1 MEISP
6 AAVQALYTA
15 VNTAFNAGRGTY
27 TPLYERIA
35 TIVNSTSGSENYAW
49 LGEFTRLKQWIGERD
64 VKEMSVSDYTVK
76 NVKYEATEGIK
87 AEYIED
93 DTYGVL
99 MPKFEDMGYAA
110 ATHPDELIFKLLSDG
125 FTQLCYDKQN
135 FFDTDHPVGEA
146 TVSNMQDGTAPA
158 WYLLDTSRPLKP
170 LLFQKRRD
178 YRLQSKTDSGTSDR
192 VFMVDEFLYGVDA
205 RVAAGYGFWQ
215 QAFASKAELNED
227 NLNSAIQ
234 SMMLFE
240 SSQGRPLGIMPNLLV
255 VGPQNRAAAKRVVEA
270 ENKAGGES
278 NINYKAVEIVVCP
291 WLR

>member
-1 MEISP
+1 MEISQ
-6 AAVQALYTA
+6 AALAALYTA
-15 VNTAFNAGRGTY
+15 VNTAFNTGRGNY
-27 TPLYERIA
+27 TPLHERIA
-35 TIVNSTSGSENYAW
+35 TIVPSTSGSENYAW
-49 LGEFTRLKQWIGERD
+49 LGEFTRLKEWVGERD
-64 VKEMSVSDYTVK
+64 VKEMSISDYTVK
-76 NVKYEATEGIK
+76 NVKYEATEGIL

-110 ATHPDELIFKLLSDG
+110 ASHPDELVFQLLANG
-125 FTQLCYDKQN
+125 FTQPCYDKQN
-135 FFDTDHPVGEA
+135 FFDTDHPVGEKM
-146 TVSNMQDGTAPA
+146 VSNMQAGEGSA

-178 YRLQSKTDSGTSDR
+178 YRLQAKTDPASSDK
-192 VFMVDEFLYGVDA
+192 VFMTDNFLYGVDA

-227 NLNSAIQ
+227 NLNAAITA
-234 SMMLFE
+234 MMLLE
-240 SSQGRPLGIMPNLLV
+240 SSQGRPLGIVPNLLV

-278 NINYKAVEIVVCP
+278 NINYKAVEIVVVP